1 MQCFT
6 VSSQSNTI
14 KYVKT
19 TEKSFEF
26 PVINNKIVQGES
38 LEEIFDK
45 KKIDQLDMPI
55 EMNEKVNMGKMEL
68 DSGENRASNTLE
80 ENDYKLLET
89 LVKRENNLISF
100 LKDSNYDRMERHQF
114 LQEIIDE
121 RQKLCK
127 KFESKIK
134 GEAEN

>member
-1 MQCFT
+1 MTLFF
-6 VSSQSNTI
+6 NLI
-14 KYVKT
+14 KFY
-19 TEKSFEF
+19 
-26 PVINNKIVQGES
+26 I
-38 LEEIFDK
+38 
-45 KKIDQLDMPI
+45 DMPNEI
-55 EMNEKVNMGKMEL
+55 NEKVNVAKMEI
-68 DSGENRASNTLE
+68 DSGENHALDTLE

-100 LKDSNYDRMERHQF
+100 LKDSNYDRMERHQL

-134 GEAEN
+134 GEEEN

>member
-1 MQCFT
+1 MTLFF
-6 VSSQSNTI
+6 NLI
-14 KYVKT
+14 KFY
-19 TEKSFEF
+19 
-26 PVINNKIVQGES
+26 I
-38 LEEIFDK
+38 
-45 KKIDQLDMPI
+45 DMPNEI
-55 EMNEKVNMGKMEL
+55 NEKVNVAKMEI
-68 DSGENRASNTLE
+68 DSGENHALDTLE
-80 ENDYKLLET
+80 ENDYKFLET

>member
-1 MQCFT
+1 
-6 VSSQSNTI
+6 
-14 KYVKT
+14 
-19 TEKSFEF
+19 
-26 PVINNKIVQGES
+26 
-38 LEEIFDK
+38 
-45 KKIDQLDMPI
+45 
-55 EMNEKVNMGKMEL
+55 MNEKVNMTKMVI
-68 DSGENRASNTLE
+68 DNGENCALDTLE

-100 LKDSNYDRMERHQF
+100 LEDSNYDRMERHQF

-127 KFESKIK
+127 KFEEKIK

>member
-100 LKDSNYDRMERHQF
+100 LKDSNYDTMERHQF

-127 KFESKIK
+127 KFEAKIK